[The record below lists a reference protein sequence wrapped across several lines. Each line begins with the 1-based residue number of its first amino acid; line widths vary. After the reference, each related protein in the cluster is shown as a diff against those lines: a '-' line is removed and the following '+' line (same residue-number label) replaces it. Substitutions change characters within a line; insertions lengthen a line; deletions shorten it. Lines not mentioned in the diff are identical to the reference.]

1 MLGVTARYHY
11 AYALYLGR
19 VFFLIGKRWRVGAEQ
34 STNLLKPQ

>member
-19 VFFLIGKRWRVGAEQ
+19 VFFNREEMEGWGRTIHKLA
-34 STNLLKPQ
+34 